1 MIWTEGDLTVD
12 QAYEVGRPCDGWE
25 GLGYNERGLAVRID
39 PIEALVPRY
48 PDRAGDARSL
58 FSSALTGEPLSRS
71 IIAAGSVQSS
81 PVGTVLRI
89 RGTNLTC
96 GCECWCSFDGTA
108 LPCSANRRTG
118 KVEAIKKYINETR
131 DQLRKA
137 TWPTRDELKQHI
149 VVVLLSSALLAAFTV
164 AADFVV
170 REIIWG
176 ALLNGDTVL
185 FDTTK

>member
-1 MIWTEGDLTVD
+1 MADANTTQTNAAPVTG
-12 QAYEVGRPCDGWE
+12 VGATS
-25 GLGYNERGLAVRID
+25 NA
-39 PIEALVPRY
+39 
-48 PDRAGDARSL
+48 
-58 FSSALTGEPLSRS
+58 
-71 IIAAGSVQSS
+71 S
-81 PVGTVLRI
+81 PVTV
-89 RGTNLTC
+89 TETKPDAAKQMAAEESN
-96 GCECWCSFDGTA
+96 DGSGSGGVEFWSVFWPA
-108 LPCSANRRTG
+108 LIVAVFLILWRTG

-170 REIIWG
+170 REIIRG

>member
-1 MIWTEGDLTVD
+1 MADANTT
-12 QAYEVGRPCDGWE
+12 QS
-25 GLGYNERGLAVRID
+25 NAV
-39 PIEALVPRY
+39 PVTG
-48 PDRAGDARSL
+48 AGT
-58 FSSALTGEPLSRS
+58 SSNA
-71 IIAAGSVQSS
+71 S
-81 PVGTVLRI
+81 PVAVTETKTDAAKQAAVADANADNASVGV
-89 RGTNLTC
+89 
-96 GCECWCSFDGTA
+96 EFWSVFWPA
-108 LPCSANRRTG
+108 LIVAVFLILWRTG

-164 AADFVV
+164 VADFVV

-185 FDTTK
+185 FDSTK

>member
-1 MIWTEGDLTVD
+1 MADANTT
-12 QAYEVGRPCDGWE
+12 QS
-25 GLGYNERGLAVRID
+25 NAV
-39 PIEALVPRY
+39 PVTG
-48 PDRAGDARSL
+48 AGT
-58 FSSALTGEPLSRS
+58 SSNA
-71 IIAAGSVQSS
+71 S
-81 PVGTVLRI
+81 PVAVTETKTDAAKQAAVADANADNASVGV
-89 RGTNLTC
+89 
-96 GCECWCSFDGTA
+96 EFWSVFWPA
-108 LPCSANRRTG
+108 LIVAVFLILWRTG

-185 FDTTK
+185 FKPTK

>member
-1 MIWTEGDLTVD
+1 MADANKTQSNV
-12 QAYEVGRPCDGWE
+12 
-25 GLGYNERGLAVRID
+25 
-39 PIEALVPRY
+39 VPVTG
-48 PDRAGDARSL
+48 AAT
-58 FSSALTGEPLSRS
+58 SSNA
-71 IIAAGSVQSS
+71 S
-81 PVGTVLRI
+81 PVAVTETKADAAKQAAAADANVENASGGV
-89 RGTNLTC
+89 
-96 GCECWCSFDGTA
+96 EFWSVFWPA
-108 LPCSANRRTG
+108 LIVAVFLILWRTG

-176 ALLNGDTVL
+176 ALLNGDTFL

>member
-1 MIWTEGDLTVD
+1 MAAE
-12 QAYEVGRPCDGWE
+12 ESNDGSGSGGVEFWSVFWPA
-25 GLGYNERGLAVRID
+25 LIVAVFLI
-39 PIEALVPRY
+39 L
-48 PDRAGDARSL
+48 
-58 FSSALTGEPLSRS
+58 
-71 IIAAGSVQSS
+71 
-81 PVGTVLRI
+81 
-89 RGTNLTC
+89 
-96 GCECWCSFDGTA
+96 W
-108 LPCSANRRTG
+108 RTG

>member
-1 MIWTEGDLTVD
+1 MADANTTQSNAVPVTGAGTSSNASPVAVTETKTDAAK
-12 QAYEVGRPCDGWE
+12 QAAAADANAENASVGVEFWSVFWPA
-25 GLGYNERGLAVRID
+25 LILAVFLI
-39 PIEALVPRY
+39 L
-48 PDRAGDARSL
+48 
-58 FSSALTGEPLSRS
+58 
-71 IIAAGSVQSS
+71 
-81 PVGTVLRI
+81 
-89 RGTNLTC
+89 
-96 GCECWCSFDGTA
+96 W
-108 LPCSANRRTG
+108 RTG

-164 AADFVV
+164 VADFVV

>member
-1 MIWTEGDLTVD
+1 MADANKTQTNAAPVTGAPSNAPPVVSPKTNVSETKQPASAEANAESPSSGVEFWSVFWPALIV
-12 QAYEVGRPCDGWE
+12 
-25 GLGYNERGLAVRID
+25 AVFLI
-39 PIEALVPRY
+39 L
-48 PDRAGDARSL
+48 
-58 FSSALTGEPLSRS
+58 
-71 IIAAGSVQSS
+71 
-81 PVGTVLRI
+81 
-89 RGTNLTC
+89 
-96 GCECWCSFDGTA
+96 W
-108 LPCSANRRTG
+108 RTG

-185 FDTTK
+185 FNTAK

>member
-1 MIWTEGDLTVD
+1 MADANTT
-12 QAYEVGRPCDGWE
+12 QS
-25 GLGYNERGLAVRID
+25 NAV
-39 PIEALVPRY
+39 PVTG
-48 PDRAGDARSL
+48 AGT
-58 FSSALTGEPLSRS
+58 SSNA
-71 IIAAGSVQSS
+71 S
-81 PVGTVLRI
+81 PVAVTETKTGAAKQAAVADANADNASV
-89 RGTNLTC
+89 GV
-96 GCECWCSFDGTA
+96 EFWSVFWPA
-108 LPCSANRRTG
+108 LIVAVFLILWRTG

-176 ALLNGDTVL
+176 ALLNGKTAL
-185 FDTTK
+185 FDPTK

>member
-1 MIWTEGDLTVD
+1 MEFWSVFWPALIV
-12 QAYEVGRPCDGWE
+12 
-25 GLGYNERGLAVRID
+25 AVFLI
-39 PIEALVPRY
+39 L
-48 PDRAGDARSL
+48 
-58 FSSALTGEPLSRS
+58 
-71 IIAAGSVQSS
+71 
-81 PVGTVLRI
+81 
-89 RGTNLTC
+89 
-96 GCECWCSFDGTA
+96 W
-108 LPCSANRRTG
+108 RTG

-176 ALLNGDTVL
+176 ALLNGDTFL
-185 FDTTK
+185 FKPTK

>member
-1 MIWTEGDLTVD
+1 MADANTT
-12 QAYEVGRPCDGWE
+12 QS
-25 GLGYNERGLAVRID
+25 NAV
-39 PIEALVPRY
+39 PVTG
-48 PDRAGDARSL
+48 AGT
-58 FSSALTGEPLSRS
+58 SSNA
-71 IIAAGSVQSS
+71 S
-81 PVGTVLRI
+81 PVAVTETKTDAAKQAAVADANADNASVGV
-89 RGTNLTC
+89 
-96 GCECWCSFDGTA
+96 EFWSVFWPA
-108 LPCSANRRTG
+108 LIVAVFLILWRTG

-149 VVVLLSSALLAAFTV
+149 VVVLLSSVLLAAFTV
-164 AADFVV
+164 VADFVV

>member
-1 MIWTEGDLTVD
+1 MADANTT
-12 QAYEVGRPCDGWE
+12 QS
-25 GLGYNERGLAVRID
+25 NAV
-39 PIEALVPRY
+39 PVTG
-48 PDRAGDARSL
+48 AGA
-58 FSSALTGEPLSRS
+58 SSNA
-71 IIAAGSVQSS
+71 S
-81 PVGTVLRI
+81 PVAVTETTTDAAKQAAVADANAENAGV
-89 RGTNLTC
+89 GV
-96 GCECWCSFDGTA
+96 EFWSVFWPA
-108 LPCSANRRTG
+108 LIVAVFLILWRTG

-164 AADFVV
+164 TADFVV

>member
-1 MIWTEGDLTVD
+1 MADANTT
-12 QAYEVGRPCDGWE
+12 QS
-25 GLGYNERGLAVRID
+25 NAV
-39 PIEALVPRY
+39 PVTG
-48 PDRAGDARSL
+48 AGT
-58 FSSALTGEPLSRS
+58 SSNA
-71 IIAAGSVQSS
+71 S
-81 PVGTVLRI
+81 PVAVTETKTDAAKQAAVADANADNASVGV
-89 RGTNLTC
+89 
-96 GCECWCSFDGTA
+96 EFWSVFWPA
-108 LPCSANRRTG
+108 LIVAVFLILWRTG

>member
-1 MIWTEGDLTVD
+1 MVSPKTNVSETKQPASAEANAESPSSGVEFWSVFWPALIV
-12 QAYEVGRPCDGWE
+12 
-25 GLGYNERGLAVRID
+25 AVFLI
-39 PIEALVPRY
+39 L
-48 PDRAGDARSL
+48 
-58 FSSALTGEPLSRS
+58 
-71 IIAAGSVQSS
+71 
-81 PVGTVLRI
+81 
-89 RGTNLTC
+89 
-96 GCECWCSFDGTA
+96 W
-108 LPCSANRRTG
+108 RTG

-185 FDTTK
+185 FNTAK

>member
-1 MIWTEGDLTVD
+1 MADANTTQSNAVPVTGAGTSSNASPVAVTETKTDAAK
-12 QAYEVGRPCDGWE
+12 QAAVADANADNASVGVEFWSVFWPA
-25 GLGYNERGLAVRID
+25 LILAVFLI
-39 PIEALVPRY
+39 L
-48 PDRAGDARSL
+48 
-58 FSSALTGEPLSRS
+58 
-71 IIAAGSVQSS
+71 
-81 PVGTVLRI
+81 
-89 RGTNLTC
+89 
-96 GCECWCSFDGTA
+96 W
-108 LPCSANRRTG
+108 RTG

-176 ALLNGDTVL
+176 ALLGGETDL
-185 FDTTK
+185 FNSAK

>member
-1 MIWTEGDLTVD
+1 MADANTT
-12 QAYEVGRPCDGWE
+12 QS
-25 GLGYNERGLAVRID
+25 NAV
-39 PIEALVPRY
+39 PVTG
-48 PDRAGDARSL
+48 AGT
-58 FSSALTGEPLSRS
+58 SSNA
-71 IIAAGSVQSS
+71 S
-81 PVGTVLRI
+81 PVAVTETKTDAAKQAAVADANADNASVGV
-89 RGTNLTC
+89 
-96 GCECWCSFDGTA
+96 EFWSVFWPA
-108 LPCSANRRTG
+108 LIVAVFLILWRTG

-164 AADFVV
+164 TADFVV

-185 FDTTK
+185 FDSTK

>member
-1 MIWTEGDLTVD
+1 MADANTTQTNAAPVTGASSNASPVVSPKTNVSETK
-12 QAYEVGRPCDGWE
+12 QPAS
-25 GLGYNERGLAVRID
+25 A
-39 PIEALVPRY
+39 EAN
-48 PDRAGDARSL
+48 
-58 FSSALTGEPLSRS
+58 
-71 IIAAGSVQSS
+71 AGSPSS
-81 PVGTVLRI
+81 GVEFWSVFWP
-89 RGTNLTC
+89 
-96 GCECWCSFDGTA
+96 A
-108 LPCSANRRTG
+108 LIVAVFLILWRTG

-185 FDTTK
+185 FNTAK

>member
-1 MIWTEGDLTVD
+1 MADANTT
-12 QAYEVGRPCDGWE
+12 QS
-25 GLGYNERGLAVRID
+25 NAV
-39 PIEALVPRY
+39 PVTG
-48 PDRAGDARSL
+48 AGT
-58 FSSALTGEPLSRS
+58 SSNA
-71 IIAAGSVQSS
+71 S
-81 PVGTVLRI
+81 PVAVTETKTDAAKQAAAADANAENASGGV
-89 RGTNLTC
+89 
-96 GCECWCSFDGTA
+96 EFWSVFWPA
-108 LPCSANRRTG
+108 LIVAVFLILWRTG

>member
-1 MIWTEGDLTVD
+1 MADANTT
-12 QAYEVGRPCDGWE
+12 QS
-25 GLGYNERGLAVRID
+25 NAV
-39 PIEALVPRY
+39 PVTG
-48 PDRAGDARSL
+48 AGA
-58 FSSALTGEPLSRS
+58 SSNA
-71 IIAAGSVQSS
+71 S
-81 PVGTVLRI
+81 PVAVTETKI
-89 RGTNLTC
+89 
-96 GCECWCSFDGTA
+96 DAAKQAATA
-108 LPCSANRRTG
+108 DANAENASVGVEFWSVFWPALIVAVFLILWRTG

-185 FDTTK
+185 FNTAK